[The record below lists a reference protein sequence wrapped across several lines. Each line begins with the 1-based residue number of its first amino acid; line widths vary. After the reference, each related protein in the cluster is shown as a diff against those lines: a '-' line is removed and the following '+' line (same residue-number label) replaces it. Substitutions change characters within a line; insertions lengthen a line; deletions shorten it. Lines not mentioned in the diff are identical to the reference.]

1 MLANPAISAAA
12 AIVGGA
18 LAVTVFILSSVIVL
32 IWLERR
38 LIGLFQI
45 RLGPNR
51 VGPAGLLQPVADA
64 IKVLLKED
72 ITPAQVDRILF
83 NIAPVMIFV
92 PGLVVWGLVPFA
104 KNWVVVDLRIGM
116 FFVIAFSALS
126 SLAILMAGWA
136 SNNKYSLIGGLRATA
151 QAISYELPLILS
163 TVGILMF
170 AGTFNLTEIVEKQK
184 VWYVFLQPLAFV
196 IFFICQLAE
205 VNRTPFDIPEAESEL
220 VAGYSTEYSGFKF
233 ALFFL
238 AEYVNSFMIG
248 AMCAIL
254 FFGGW
259 RFPFAETMGLPW
271 LNEVQWLGM
280 VPVPLPAFW
289 FLGKVFLVFGLIVW
303 IRATVPRLRADQLM
317 GFAWKFLV
325 PLALI
330 NILLTGL
337 VTPLFKSWGL
347 I

>member
-1 MLANPAISAAA
+1 MQASWIQAAT
-12 AIVGGA
+12 IIGGA
-18 LAVTVFILSSVIVL
+18 LAVTVFILSTVIVL
-32 IWLERR
+32 IWMERR
-38 LIGLFQI
+38 LISLFQI

-64 IKVLLKED
+64 VKVLLKED
-72 ITPAQVDRILF
+72 ITPAQVDRILY

-92 PGLVVWGLVPFA
+92 PGLVAWGLIPFA
-104 KNWVVVDLRIGM
+104 KDWVVVDIRMGL

-126 SLAILMAGWA
+126 SLAILMAGWS

-163 TVGILMF
+163 TIGVLMF
-170 AGTFNLTEIVEKQK
+170 AGTFNLTEIVEKQH

-205 VNRTPFDIPEAESEL
+205 VNRTPFDLPEAESEL
-220 VAGYSTEYSGFKF
+220 VAGFSTEYSGFKF

-238 AEYVNSFMIG
+238 AEYVNSFTVG
-248 AMCAIL
+248 ALCAIL

-259 RFPFAETMGLPW
+259 KFPFAELLGLEW
-271 LNEVQWLGM
+271 LNQVQWFG
-280 VPVPLPAFW
+280 PVPLPLPVFW
-289 FLGKVFLVFGLIVW
+289 FLAKVYFVFAVIVW

-317 GFAWKFLV
+317 NFAWKFLV
-325 PLALI
+325 PLALL

-337 VTPLFKSWGL
+337 VAPLFKSWGW

>member
-1 MLANPAISAAA
+1 MTDAIP
-12 AIVGGA
+12 IIGGA
-18 LAVTVFILSSVIVL
+18 LALTAFILTSVLVL

-38 LIGLFQI
+38 LLARFQI

-51 VGPAGLLQPVADA
+51 VGPGGILQPVADA

-72 ITPAQVDRILF
+72 ITPSQVDRILY
-83 NIAPVMIFV
+83 NTAPVLIFV
-92 PGLVVWGLVPFA
+92 PGLVAWGLVPFA
-104 KNWVVVDLRIGM
+104 KDWVVVDIRMGL
-116 FFVIAFSALS
+116 FFVIALSAMS

-163 TVGILMF
+163 TIGVLMF
-170 AGTFNLTEIVEKQK
+170 AGTFNLTEIVERQR

-238 AEYVNSFMIG
+238 AEYVNTFTVG
-248 AMCAIL
+248 ALCTIL

-259 RFPFAETMGLPW
+259 QFPFAHTLGLDW
-271 LNEVQWLGM
+271 LNETQWLGA
-280 VPVPLPAFW
+280 VPVPLPVVW
-289 FLGKVFLVFGLIVW
+289 FLAKVYLVFGLIVW

-317 GFAWKFLV
+317 GFAWKGLV
-325 PLALI
+325 PLALV
-330 NILLTGL
+330 NVLLTGL
-337 VTPLFKSWGL
+337 VTPLFKSWGW